1 VHGQVSRKLEAICR
15 GYSLIVIERYYLNLD
30 VSETVDIASI
40 LIVGVGFALGLGHS
54 LDPDHVVAVSTLL
67 CNSTSLRKSVVSAA
81 AWGAG
86 HSVTLFIVGFLVLA
100 LRIAIP
106 ENVVRLFEFAAG
118 AMLILLGMLVV
129 KPFVASK
136 IRRRGR
142 GIESDPQTQAQPR
155 SPVESQTHL
164 PKSVFTGVL
173 QGLAGSAALMLVT
186 LTTVESAAVGL
197 VFILMFGV
205 GVILGMVSV
214 ACLIGSLFAFTSLRL
229 KKVHETLL
237 AVTGSVSIG
246 FGVFIIMQAALQYR
260 F

>member
-1 VHGQVSRKLEAICR
+1 VE
-15 GYSLIVIERYYLNLD
+15 
-30 VSETVDIASI
+30 IASI

-67 CNSTSLRKSVVSAA
+67 CNSTSLRKSIVSAA

-86 HSVTLFIVGFLVLA
+86 HSVTLFIVGLLVLA

-118 AMLILLGMLVV
+118 AMLILLGIFIV

-136 IRRRGR
+136 IHQPERGKAAD
-142 GIESDPQTQAQPR
+142 IQTQAQP
-155 SPVESQTHL
+155 SNPVESHTHL

-205 GVILGMVSV
+205 GVVLGMVSI
-214 ACLIGSLFAFTSLRL
+214 ACLIGSLFAFTALRL
-229 KKVHETLL
+229 KKLHETIR
-237 AVTGSVSIG
+237 AVTGSASIG
-246 FGVFIIMQAALQYR
+246 FGVFIIVQAALQYR

>member
-1 VHGQVSRKLEAICR
+1 ME
-15 GYSLIVIERYYLNLD
+15 
-30 VSETVDIASI
+30 IASI

-86 HSVTLFIVGFLVLA
+86 HSVMLFIVGLLVLA

-118 AMLILLGMLVV
+118 AMLILLGILVV
-129 KPFVASK
+129 KPFIASK
-136 IRRRGR
+136 IQPHGR
-142 GIESDPQTQAQPR
+142 GKEADAQTQTQPS

-173 QGLAGSAALMLVT
+173 QGLAGSAAIMLVT

-205 GVILGMVSV
+205 GVVLGMVSI
-214 ACLIGSLFAFTSLRL
+214 ACLIGSLFAFTALRL
-229 KKVHETLL
+229 RKVHETIR
-237 AVTGSVSIG
+237 AVTGVASIG
-246 FGVFIIMQAALQYR
+246 FGVFIIVQAALQYR